1 MGAAFTILSVGG
13 PALLYYFQPTDEE
26 VFKASHPSIQ
36 PSQRMRTVPE
46 FDAFVNKLKGYS
58 KSDKPIWAVAAEDE
72 ARTRAEAAEEQ
83 RKAAAEMQKRRDEI
97 KRHSMG
103 GQ

>member
-1 MGAAFTILSVGG
+1 MR
-13 PALLYYFQPTDEE
+13 
-26 VFKASHPSIQ
+26 
-36 PSQRMRTVPE
+36 QRYNPELQKRSLANRKEREQE

-83 RKAAAEMQKRRDEI
+83 RKAAAEMQRRREEI